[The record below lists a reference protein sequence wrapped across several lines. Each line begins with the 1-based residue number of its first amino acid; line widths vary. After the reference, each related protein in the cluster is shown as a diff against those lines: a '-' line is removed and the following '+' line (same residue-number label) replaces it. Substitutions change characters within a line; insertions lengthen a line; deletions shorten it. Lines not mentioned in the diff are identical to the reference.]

1 MEEMSYVFSFTFFS
15 LPLIF
20 TLHWWP
26 LAIPILSPPLPNRYK
41 SEKTRPVKRARE
53 SGEDEDY
60 EAPPPSPLP
69 SPSLCSLRSPIS
81 FQFHPVFCLF
91 PPLRSL
97 VPGQCYNGFTIKI
110 NVSSRDS
117 KMEGVPAKILVP
129 ATLMQVSL
137 WWWLPYVDIPK
148 MTQ

>member
-1 MEEMSYVFSFTFFS
+1 MLSGEGNAGERWKTTIGLISKKQLCTCSTLFLYISLPLFCTTTTWNFQKLLSYTFFSFTFFS

-20 TLHWWP
+20 ILHWWP
-26 LAIPILSPPLPNRYK
+26 LAFPILTPPQQNRYK

-69 SPSLCSLRSPIS
+69 SAPLCSLRSPIS

-97 VPGQCYNGFTIKI
+97 VPG
-110 NVSSRDS
+110 
-117 KMEGVPAKILVP
+117 
-129 ATLMQVSL
+129 
-137 WWWLPYVDIPK
+137 
-148 MTQ
+148 

>member
-1 MEEMSYVFSFTFFS
+1 MLRGEGNAGERWKTTISLISKKATLHVQHTFLYISLPLFCTTTTWNFQKLLSYTFFSFTFFFS

-26 LAIPILSPPLPNRYK
+26 LAFPILSPPLPNRYK

-97 VPGQCYNGFTIKI
+97 VPG
-110 NVSSRDS
+110 
-117 KMEGVPAKILVP
+117 
-129 ATLMQVSL
+129 
-137 WWWLPYVDIPK
+137 
-148 MTQ
+148 